1 MIKRPILL
9 LLALL
14 AVNIVSAVAVVQTKH
29 QTRELYHSLQA
40 ERQTRDQLATEWAQ
54 IQLEDSAWA
63 SPDRV
68 SQVARQEL
76 DMIQPADYIVLGAR

>member
-1 MIKRPILL
+1 MTRRPILL

-14 AVNIVSAVAVVQTKH
+14 AINIASAVAVVQTKH
-29 QTRELYHSLQA
+29 QTRELYHGLQA

-54 IQLEDSAWA
+54 IQLENSAWS

-76 DMIQPADYIVLGAR
+76 EMIQPADYIVLGAG